1 MPRELFQSPNLAR
14 SFTQLSSPSLTIRKR
29 RNRADLSPPPWC
41 RLTPA
46 IARQGLGS
54 TAYEHCIDLY
64 CIEELEVTDQNRRNA
79 PAARRPQAFITIVIM
94 TVRSRAAAL
103 VQVMLHGPRMYP

>member
-29 RNRADLSPPPWC
+29 RADLSPPPWC

-46 IARQGLGS
+46 IVRQGLGS

-64 CIEELEVTDQNRRNA
+64 CIEELEVSDTNRR
-79 PAARRPQAFITIVIM
+79 IM
-94 TVRSRAAAL
+94 TFWKIDTKPAHTCDVNSHLGSWTMRL
-103 VQVMLHGPRMYP
+103 